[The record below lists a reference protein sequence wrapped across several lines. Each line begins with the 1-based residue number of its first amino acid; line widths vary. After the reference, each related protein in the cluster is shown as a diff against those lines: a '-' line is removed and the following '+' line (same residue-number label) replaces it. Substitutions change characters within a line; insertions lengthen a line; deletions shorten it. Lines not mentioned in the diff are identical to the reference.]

1 MKTHGIDF
9 TVEYAFHG
17 SSESVVSWY
26 RAVRKRRDHPQ
37 RSHFIALSIPP
48 GGSDGILLGCKDA
61 LKPIPSLH
69 HRSERKSVNR
79 MVRCEPRDLLSLP
92 SEPFRR
98 RRCISVPLACL
109 PPIHPNPLPVEGRTP
124 SSHGDVQFRAI
135 AGK

>member
-9 TVEYAFHG
+9 TVEYVFYG

-26 RAVRKRRDHPQ
+26 RAVRKRHDHPQ

-48 GGSDGILLGCKDA
+48 GGSDGILLGYNDA
-61 LKPIPSLH
+61 LKPISSLY

-92 SEPFRR
+92 LEPFR
-98 RRCISVPLACL
+98 
-109 PPIHPNPLPVEGRTP
+109 
-124 SSHGDVQFRAI
+124 
-135 AGK
+135 